1 VRTFIVAGGPGGE
14 PPWGLAPQPGDT
26 VIAADLGARHARSWG
41 WLVHLLIGDLDS
53 LDATEVERLRD
64 AGVAVVTAPAAK
76 DETDLELALSRALAA
91 DPQSIVIAAALGG
104 RIDHLLANVFLLA
117 RPDLRGRDV
126 RISDGPETVRLLWGA
141 SGEGQAAA
149 PTALEVCG
157 APGDL
162 LSLLPLGGD
171 AEGVSTEG
179 LLYPLA
185 DETLHAGRGRGV
197 SNVLLGPVARVMLRK
212 GMLLVTHTQLRQ
224 EPADLQT

>member
-1 VRTFIVAGGPGGE
+1 
-14 PPWGLAPQPGDT
+14 
-26 VIAADLGARHARSWG
+26 VIAADLGARHAHAWG
-41 WLVHLLIGDLDS
+41 WPVHLLIGDLDS
-53 LDATEVERLRD
+53 LDAKEVERLRE

-91 DPQSIVIAAALGG
+91 EPSSIVIAAALGG
-104 RIDHLLANVFLLA
+104 RIDHLLANVLLLA

-126 RISDGPETVRLLWGA
+126 LIADGPETVRLLQGA
-141 SGEGQAAA
+141 DSAAQAATPSA
-149 PTALEVCG
+149 VEVRG

-179 LLYPLA
+179 LLYPLV

-197 SNVLLGPVARVMLRK
+197 SNVLLGSVARVTLRK
-212 GMLLVTHTQLRQ
+212 GVLLVTHRQSQQ
-224 EPADLQT
+224 EPAGHQT